1 MDIRLIALDLD
12 DTLLDSRLEISK
24 ANLKAVAAA
33 EEAGIEIV
41 LASGRNFSS
50 MRKYVLALGLDRPG
64 NYLVC
69 SNGAETHEA
78 ASGALVEHL
87 SLPGPFCH
95 EVVSLIESRGFSW
108 QVYLD
113 DRIYAS
119 EMNEW
124 ALLDQRLSGL
134 PLLPAPPED
143 ELFADGQTKFVIPG
157 DPENIAE
164 LDAFL
169 APVLEGRAVVVTS
182 KPYFLEILPLGADKG
197 SALGRLAG
205 KLGIGMDSVMAIG
218 DAMNDLGMIR
228 AVGWG
233 CAPANAREEV
243 KKAARIVSSLTNEED
258 VVADL
263 IYSVALGR
271 GHPGR
276 G

>member
-1 MDIRLIALDLD
+1 MHIRLIALDLD
-12 DTLLDSRLEISK
+12 DTLLDSRLNISK
-24 ANLKAVAAA
+24 ANIEAVAAA

-41 LASGRNFSS
+41 LASGRNLFS

-69 SNGAETHEA
+69 SNGAATLEA
-78 ASGALVEHL
+78 QSGEPVERL
-87 SLPGPFCH
+87 MLGEAFCH
-95 EVVSLIESRGFSW
+95 EAVSFIESCGFSW
-108 QVYLD
+108 QVYLE

-134 PLLPAPPED
+134 PLLPAPPKE
-143 ELFADGQTKFVIPG
+143 ELFKDGQIKFVIPG
-157 DPENIAE
+157 EPESIAKLE
-164 LDAFL
+164 AVLAAAFKD
-169 APVLEGRAVVVTS
+169 RAIVVTS

-197 SALGRLAG
+197 SALGRLTSR
-205 KLGIGMDSVMAIG
+205 LGIEMDSVMAIG

-233 CAPANAREEV
+233 CAPANARDEV
-243 KKAARIVSSLTNEED
+243 KKAARVLSSKTNEED
-258 VVADL
+258 AVADL
-263 IYSVALGR
+263 IYSVALSGR
-271 GHPGR
+271 RPGK